1 MSPKAL
7 VLEMGASG
15 YRLYLLL
22 FSMSISLQK
31 KKKKSDDLFLT
42 EICGLKQ
49 SIIKSGKLLRK
60 SLPKTNGVTTGNQL
74 PLSEPVRK

>member
-15 YRLYLLL
+15 YQLYSLL
-22 FSMSISLQK
+22 FSMSISLQ

-42 EICGLKQ
+42 EICGMKQ

>member
-31 KKKKSDDLFLT
+31 KKKNLMTYF
-42 EICGLKQ
+42 
-49 SIIKSGKLLRK
+49 
-60 SLPKTNGVTTGNQL
+60 
-74 PLSEPVRK
+74 